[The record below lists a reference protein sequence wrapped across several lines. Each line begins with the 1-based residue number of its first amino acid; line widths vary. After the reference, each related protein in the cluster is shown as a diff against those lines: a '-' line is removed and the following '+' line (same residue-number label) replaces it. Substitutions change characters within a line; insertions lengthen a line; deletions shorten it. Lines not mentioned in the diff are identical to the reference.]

1 MKRFST
7 ILLLS
12 LLSVLFV
19 INPSYAYNWSIEDN
33 YIGADDHGYGDVI
46 GDPNKFDI
54 SGMDIDITGDV
65 MTVDIYTNYVNNIG
79 AYGTDLGDLF
89 ISTNGWNP
97 YGDASDKYKYDDFSN
112 GEVWEYVFDVSEGN
126 LYDIGAAQDNILT
139 SDEAFRRYTYRNG
152 QEVLVDSA
160 GLTPIATGNVLIT
173 DEYLSLSFNIGDMDM
188 DLTEF
193 GLGFHWAMT
202 CGNDTIEGGIDP
214 IEPAPT
220 PEPGTLLLLGLGLV
234 GVLGIAKKRVF

>member
-12 LLSVLFV
+12 LLSVLC
-19 INPSYAYNWSIEDN
+19 IISSSYAYNWSIEDH
-33 YIGADDHGYGDVI
+33 YIGGNDHGYGDII
-46 GDPNKFDI
+46 GDANKFDV
-54 SGMDIDITGDV
+54 SGMDIDITGDL
-65 MTVDIYTNYVNNIG
+65 MTVDISTNYVNNIG

-97 YGDASDKYKYDDFSN
+97 HGYASDKYKDDNHSN

-126 LYDIGAAQDNILT
+126 LYDIRSDQDNILT
-139 SDEAFRRYTYRNG
+139 SDEAFGRYTYRNG
-152 QEVLVDSA
+152 QEVLVDST
-160 GLTPIATGNVLIT
+160 GLTAIASGDVSIT
-173 DEYLSLSFNIGDMDM
+173 DDSLVLSFNIETMDM

-214 IEPAPT
+214 IEPVPT
-220 PEPGTLLLLGLGLV
+220 PEPGTLILLGLGLI
-234 GVLGIAKKRVF
+234 GVLGIARKRVF